1 MSSVGTSSSFDD
13 TLAKL
18 GISRSGVAGTPKLQ
32 TEAEASALGQESFL
46 QLLVAQMKNQDPFDP
61 VKNEDMVA
69 QMATFSNVAGISEM
83 NKTLK
88 DMASRLET
96 SNASQAI
103 SYVGKTVLVEG
114 DLAYPNTDGTLNA
127 VLPLDADAD
136 DVRVQISDNAGNLIR
151 SLNLGFRSEGDAQIE
166 WDGRTEDG
174 GPAPAGP
181 YKITAT
187 VRRDGTTVASPVNV
201 WAPVTSVSLGS
212 GGGAPMLN
220 LAGLGAK
227 PITAV
232 RQVG

>member
-1 MSSVGTSSSFDD
+1 MTDVSTSFDD

-18 GISRSGVAGTPKLQ
+18 GISRQGVAGTPAVK
-32 TEAEASALGQESFL
+32 TAEEANALGQESFL
-46 QLLVAQMKNQDPFDP
+46 KLLVEQMKNQDPFDP

-88 DMASRLET
+88 SVATQLGSA
-96 SNASQAI
+96 NAAQAV
-103 SYVGKTVLVEG
+103 SYIGKTVLVEG
-114 DLAYPNTDGTLNA
+114 DTAFPNTDGTLNA
-127 VLPLDADAD
+127 VLPLSEAAN
-136 DVRVQISDNAGNLIR
+136 DVQVQISDNAGNLLRTI
-151 SLNLGFRSEGDAQIE
+151 NYGFQPKGDVAID
-166 WDGRTEDG
+166 WDGKTDSG
-174 GPAPAGP
+174 AAAPAGP

-187 VRRDGTTVASPVNV
+187 VLQNGTRVAAPVNV

-212 GGGAPMLN
+212 DGSAPTLN

-227 PITAV
+227 PISAV